1 MLDGSMYSNGIFT
14 NKISQDLRVTEEA
27 IQGAASLEVVVS
39 ALMCFVASFITQ
51 KCGSK
56 VAASWG
62 ALIAVL
68 GWLGASFVPNLTLL
82 IICQNL
88 VVGSGFGT

>member
-51 KCGSK
+51 KC
-56 VAASWG
+56 VVPR
-62 ALIAVL
+62 LQEL
-68 GWLGASFVPNLTLL
+68 GRAREAR
-82 IICQNL
+82 
-88 VVGSGFGT
+88 GTHPHPDTCKAHPEVRGPTTTTQ